1 MTDFLEKDI
10 AGLKIK
16 IDRSTCI
23 ATTNCARVAPE
34 VFELDDEKIISF
46 KDNETGIEKERIV
59 EACSVC
65 PVNALYVFDKDE
77 KQLVPQNI
85 S

>member
-34 VFELDDEKIISF
+34 VFELDDENIISF
-46 KDNETGIEKERIV
+46 KDTKDEVEKERIV

-65 PVNALYVFDKDE
+65 PVNALYAFDKE
-77 KQLVPQNI
+77 GKQVVP
-85 S
+85 

>member
-34 VFELDDEKIISF
+34 VFELDDENIISF
-46 KDNETGIEKERIV
+46 KDTKDEVEKERIV

-65 PVNALYVFDKDE
+65 PVNALYVFDKE
-77 KQLVPQNI
+77 GKQVVP
-85 S
+85 

>member
-1 MTDFLEKDI
+1 MDNIKEKDI

-34 VFELDDEKIISF
+34 VFELDDENIISF
-46 KDNETGIEKERIV
+46 KDTKDEVEKERIV

-65 PVNALYVFDKDE
+65 PVNALYVFDKE
-77 KQLVPQNI
+77 GKQVVP
-85 S
+85 